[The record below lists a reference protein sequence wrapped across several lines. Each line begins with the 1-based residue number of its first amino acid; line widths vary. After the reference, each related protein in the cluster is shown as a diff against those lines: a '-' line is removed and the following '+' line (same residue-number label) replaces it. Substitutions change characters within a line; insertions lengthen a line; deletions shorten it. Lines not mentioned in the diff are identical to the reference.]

1 MSRRARTPDPFERRI
16 ESALRPGK
24 FVSYGDSFVFAKGL
38 DELVTQIEP
47 LVDDNPERAADVY
60 EAFLA
65 GCYAKTHEI
74 DDSSGELGNFMQMLC
89 CHWVR
94 ARQSGG
100 HPAGDTVE
108 TLVHWIDADEYGYAY
123 QMERDLAEVLDDA
136 GRTAFVK
143 VARARFEQAA
153 QEATRRKD
161 EPGGDA
167 SKRQWADVL
176 RALYRAQD
184 NAFSYI
190 RLCQEMGMRG
200 EDCLVIADIFHA
212 KDETNQ
218 ALSWVRRGLEI
229 AGSHDFATYDLE
241 RRERALLSQLGRTEE
256 ALTLAWKD
264 FEASPHTGSYEE
276 LMRYVPE
283 DERTRW
289 HGRAMNRAGSAEL
302 WSTIELF
309 VENRETTRLTDRFR
323 STPDEALMDV
333 SRYALGDAA
342 KHLTR
347 PHPDVAARLFRAI
360 ALQIV
365 NERKS
370 KSYRSAL
377 SNLRRAKTCYE
388 KAGRVDQWDS
398 LVKDIRRRHHRKT
411 SFMPKFEEIVQGE
424 PAKDAT
430 FLDAAKK
437 SWSNRRP
444 RQS

>member
-1 MSRRARTPDPFERRI
+1 
-16 ESALRPGK
+16 
-24 FVSYGDSFVFAKGL
+24 
-38 DELVTQIEP
+38 
-47 LVDDNPERAADVY
+47 
-60 EAFLA
+60 
-65 GCYAKTHEI
+65 
-74 DDSSGELGNFMQMLC
+74 MQMLC

-108 TLVHWIDADEYGYAY
+108 TLVHWIDDDEYGYAY

-264 FEASPHTGSYEE
+264 FEASP
-276 LMRYVPE
+276 
-283 DERTRW
+283 
-289 HGRAMNRAGSAEL
+289 
-302 WSTIELF
+302 
-309 VENRETTRLTDRFR
+309 
-323 STPDEALMDV
+323 
-333 SRYALGDAA
+333 
-342 KHLTR
+342 
-347 PHPDVAARLFRAI
+347 
-360 ALQIV
+360 
-365 NERKS
+365 
-370 KSYRSAL
+370 
-377 SNLRRAKTCYE
+377 CC
-388 KAGRVDQWDS
+388 
-398 LVKDIRRRHHRKT
+398 
-411 SFMPKFEEIVQGE
+411 
-424 PAKDAT
+424 
-430 FLDAAKK
+430 FLH
-437 SWSNRRP
+437 
-444 RQS
+444 

>member
-24 FVSYGDSFVFAKGL
+24 FVSYSDSFVFAKGL

-264 FEASPHTGSYEE
+264 FEASH
-276 LMRYVPE
+276 V
-283 DERTRW
+283 
-289 HGRAMNRAGSAEL
+289 
-302 WSTIELF
+302 LF
-309 VENRETTRLTDRFR
+309 FTLNREDFSVIHLDRQPR
-323 STPDEALMDV
+323 T
-333 SRYALGDAA
+333 
-342 KHLTR
+342 K
-347 PHPDVAARLFRAI
+347 
-360 ALQIV
+360 
-365 NERKS
+365 
-370 KSYRSAL
+370 
-377 SNLRRAKTCYE
+377 KTGG
-388 KAGRVDQWDS
+388 ADG
-398 LVKDIRRRHHRKT
+398 VK
-411 SFMPKFEEIVQGE
+411 G
-424 PAKDAT
+424 A
-430 FLDAAKK
+430 
-437 SWSNRRP
+437 
-444 RQS
+444 